1 MTRQEGG
8 VSSSV
13 TGAIRLADLSRAEF
27 TKIRTLPATW
37 IALAVTLAANTL
49 LGLLAATDTVRVA
62 TSDGQ
67 VAVAQLGTVMLAPVY
82 AFLAVPVL
90 TTGREYGGQ
99 LRISL
104 LATPDRSRFLLAKL
118 LTSAG
123 TAIVAAPLVLL
134 PGLLVR
140 HAAGGLPAEVTAYL
154 LLGLVGGG
162 FAVLARSAVTPLA
175 VLLALPV
182 LVSPMLAGLLPGLV
196 RLLPHE
202 ATLSFLGTSTGP
214 ALSRTA
220 GFWVL
225 LAWAAGFVGAAW
237 VATVRRDS

>member
-1 MTRQEGG
+1 M
-8 VSSSV
+8 
-13 TGAIRLADLSRAEF
+13 RAEF
-27 TKIRTLPATW
+27 TRIRTLPATW

-67 VAVAQLGTVMLAPVY
+67 VAIAQLGTVMLAPVY
-82 AFLAVPVL
+82 AFLAVPVFAA
-90 TTGREYGGQ
+90 GRE

-104 LATPDRSRFLLAKL
+104 LATPDRTRFLLAKL

-123 TAIVAAPLVLL
+123 TTIVAAPVLLL

-140 HAAGGLPAEVTAYL
+140 HAVDDLFTEVTAYL
-154 LLGLVGGG
+154 LLGLVGCG
-162 FAVLARSAVTPLA
+162 FAVLTRTAVTPLA

-202 ATLSFLGTSTGP
+202 ATLSFLGTSTGS

>member
-1 MTRQEGG
+1 MTD
-8 VSSSV
+8 
-13 TGAIRLADLSRAEF
+13 AMRAEF

-62 TSDGQ
+62 TSDGP
-67 VAVAQLGTVMLAPVY
+67 VAIAHLGTVMLAPVY

-90 TTGREYGGQ
+90 TTGRE

-118 LTSAG
+118 LASAG
-123 TAIVAAPLVLL
+123 TALVAAPVVLL

-140 HAAGGLPAEVTAYL
+140 HAAGDLFAEVTAYL

-162 FAVLARSAVTPLA
+162 FAILARTAVTPLA

-182 LVSPMLAGLLPGLV
+182 LVSPLLAGLLPGLV

>member
-1 MTRQEGG
+1 M
-8 VSSSV
+8 
-13 TGAIRLADLSRAEF
+13 RAEF
-27 TKIRTLPATW
+27 TRIRTLPATW

-67 VAVAQLGTVMLAPVY
+67 VAVSQLGTVMLAPVY
-82 AFLAVPVL
+82 AFLAVPVFAA
-90 TTGREYGGQ
+90 GRE

-104 LATPDRSRFLLAKL
+104 LATPDRTRFLLAKL

-123 TAIVAAPLVLL
+123 TTIVAAPVLLL

-140 HAAGGLPAEVTAYL
+140 HAVDDLFTEVTAYL
-154 LLGLVGGG
+154 LLGLVGCG
-162 FAVLARSAVTPLA
+162 FAVLTRTAVTPLA

-202 ATLSFLGTSTGP
+202 ATLSFLGTSTDP

-225 LAWAAGFVGAAW
+225 LAWAVVFVGAAW

>member
-1 MTRQEGG
+1 M
-8 VSSSV
+8 
-13 TGAIRLADLSRAEF
+13 RAEF
-27 TKIRTLPATW
+27 TRIRTLPATW

-67 VAVAQLGTVMLAPVY
+67 VAVSQLGTVMLAPVY
-82 AFLAVPVL
+82 AFLAVPVFAA
-90 TTGREYGGQ
+90 GRE

-104 LATPDRSRFLLAKL
+104 LATPDRNRFLLAKL
-118 LTSAG
+118 LASAG
-123 TAIVAAPLVLL
+123 TTIVAAPVLLL

-140 HAAGGLPAEVTAYL
+140 HAAGSLPAEMTAYL

-162 FAVLARSAVTPLA
+162 FAVLTRTAVIPLA

-225 LAWAAGFVGAAW
+225 LAWAVVFVGAAW